1 MIHSEKSG
9 ISKLIKSDGE
19 SSEKS
24 LNFNEWTEQYFYY
37 KKYSGFGYFHFVS
50 DRAEKIEII
59 SGSAT
64 FSRG

>member
-24 LNFNEWTEQYFYY
+24 LNFYEWTEQYFYY
-37 KKYSGFGYFHFVS
+37 KKITIVKRIYQVFMQ
-50 DRAEKIEII
+50 
-59 SGSAT
+59 SAAC
-64 FSRG
+64 